1 MLCFCH
7 DTSEGEVGFVGVIA
21 DCGELR
27 GCWGGVNQPAFRLI
41 LPRYPHI
48 PATPISQS
56 GQSLA
61 AHVAVHPADVN
72 VNTRHPPEVWSDPGA
87 KSRLRAGLLT
97 INLDWKSM
105 MRGS

>member
-41 LPRYPHI
+41 LHTHSSD
-48 PATPISQS
+48 AHLPIRTILECSRGGS
-56 GQSLA
+56 PCRRECK
-61 AHVAVHPADVN
+61 H
-72 VNTRHPPEVWSDPGA
+72 T
-87 KSRLRAGLLT
+87 KSSR
-97 INLDWKSM
+97 SM
-105 MRGS
+105 V

>member
-41 LPRYPHI
+41 LPTHSSD
-48 PATPISQS
+48 AHLPIR
-56 GQSLA
+56 
-61 AHVAVHPADVN
+61 
-72 VNTRHPPEVWSDPGA
+72 TIFEC
-87 KSRLRAGLLT
+87 SRGGSPCRRECKHQILQKYGL
-97 INLDWKSM
+97 IREQN
-105 MRGS
+105 RGYEQVY